1 MAISRKDPK
10 GRKLRD
16 SLLIAGFLITLLGYL
31 WKTVRKKRRKVLSI
45 LWKITGRLNYSLLR
59 WKVINMNLEVRY
71 YGT

>member
-1 MAISRKDPK
+1 MSIKK

>member
-1 MAISRKDPK
+1 MSIKK

-31 WKTVRKKRRKVLSI
+31 WKIVRKKRRKVLSI
-45 LWKITGRLNYSLLR
+45 LWKITGRLNYSLLK